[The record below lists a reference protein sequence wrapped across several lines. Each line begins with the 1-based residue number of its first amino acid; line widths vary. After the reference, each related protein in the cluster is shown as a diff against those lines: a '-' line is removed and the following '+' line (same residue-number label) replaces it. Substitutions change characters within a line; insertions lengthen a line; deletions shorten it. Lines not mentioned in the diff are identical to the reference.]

1 MTKAT
6 LILSTYNRPDA
17 LALCL
22 ESIIRQSVL
31 PREVIIGDDGSTE
44 KTRQIIENY
53 QNTFPVPLLHV
64 WQEDQGFRLAKAR
77 NKCLAKA
84 RYEYIIQIDG
94 DLILHRDFIKDHL
107 NFARKGYYIKGG
119 RVNIKEKLTH
129 KLCAQGKYFHPGFFT
144 PGLKRRENS
153 LHLPFIARKLA
164 LHRKTKPGLGCN
176 MSFWRE
182 DALAINGYDEYFVG
196 WGGEDF
202 DFAMRLFHLGRQK
215 IALKFA
221 GIVFHLWH
229 NDLHMQNKKKNFDYY
244 YQKVEQKAVRCKQ
257 GMDQYLD

>member
-1 MTKAT
+1 
-6 LILSTYNRPDA
+6 
-17 LALCL
+17 
-22 ESIIRQSVL
+22 
-31 PREVIIGDDGSTE
+31 
-44 KTRQIIENY
+44 
-53 QNTFPVPLLHV
+53 
-64 WQEDQGFRLAKAR
+64 
-77 NKCLAKA
+77 
-84 RYEYIIQIDG
+84 
-94 DLILHRDFIKDHL
+94 
-107 NFARKGYYIKGG
+107 
-119 RVNIKEKLTH
+119 
-129 KLCAQGKYFHPGFFT
+129 
-144 PGLKRRENS
+144 
-153 LHLPFIARKLA
+153 
-164 LHRKTKPGLGCN
+164 